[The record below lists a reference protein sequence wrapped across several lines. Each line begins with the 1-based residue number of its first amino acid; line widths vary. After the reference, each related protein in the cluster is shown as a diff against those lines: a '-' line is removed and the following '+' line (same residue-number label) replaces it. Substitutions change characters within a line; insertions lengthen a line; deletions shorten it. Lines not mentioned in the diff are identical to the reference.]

1 MSTTHITTTATSFNS
16 NTIPVNKTYIHNHK
30 LKSLSICSS
39 FISSCNNINNKHD
52 TVHLHY
58 HNNNNNI
65 RKIFSLQAQKQ
76 FNKQFIITDVSTT
89 SKQCS
94 LQCRS
99 NTLHVFPK
107 LKYLNNSTLHNI
119 TTSTLDVG
127 FLKESRNVNVLYDIT
142 KDVHKQQEMK
152 ARKTNRKSTRFFPF
166 KNKTNVNTNVNVN
179 AKSESKFN
187 EIANKKLFLANVNK
201 SKQLQMNKCLSSLK
215 RSSMLDRFLLK
226 LMDPNEIIEDY
237 IGDDGKNR
245 QMYQMMKLKRQC
257 VKAKWKVEKLLN
269 DVKKTAVINNSKL
282 KVYVTRLKC
291 GKSV

>member
-1 MSTTHITTTATSFNS
+1 MKNIFRSNVEYLYFNFLNS
-16 NTIPVNKTYIHNHK
+16 GMKCLIKE
-30 LKSLSICSS
+30 KS
-39 FISSCNNINNKHD
+39 NINNSYA
-52 TVHLHY
+52 HLGY
-58 HNNNNNI
+58 
-65 RKIFSLQAQKQ
+65 SGA
-76 FNKQFIITDVSTT
+76 
-89 SKQCS
+89 
-94 LQCRS
+94 
-99 NTLHVFPK
+99 
-107 LKYLNNSTLHNI
+107 
-119 TTSTLDVG
+119 
-127 FLKESRNVNVLYDIT
+127 LYNIT

-187 EIANKKLFLANVNK
+187 GIVNKKLFLANVNK

>member
-1 MSTTHITTTATSFNS
+1 MSTTHVTTTATSFNS
-16 NTIPVNKTYIHNHK
+16 NTIPVNKAYVHNHK

-39 FISSCNNINNKHD
+39 FISCCNNSNKYD
-52 TVHLHY
+52 NVVHHSDM
-58 HNNNNNI
+58 

-76 FNKQFIITDVSTT
+76 FNKPFIITDIPV
-89 SKQCS
+89 SKQCT

-99 NTLHVFPK
+99 NTLHAFPK

-119 TTSTLDVG
+119 TTSKLDVG

-142 KDVHKQQEMK
+142 KDVHKQQEMQ

-166 KNKTNVNTNVNVN
+166 KKKTNANVNN
-179 AKSESKFN
+179 AKSESKLN
-187 EIANKKLFLANVNK
+187 GIANKKLFLANVNK

-226 LMDPNEIIEDY
+226 LIDPNEIIEDY
-237 IGDDGKNR
+237 IGDGKNK
-245 QMYQMMKLKRQC
+245 QIYQMMKLKRQC
-257 VKAKWKVEKLLN
+257 VKAKCKVEKLLN
-269 DVKKTAVINNSKL
+269 DVKKTAVVNDSIL
-282 KVYVTRLKC
+282 KVYLTRLKC